1 MTEANITEA
10 KKVDS
15 VSAAL
20 LGVEHPHSLA
30 HLRTLQQ
37 LPEVE
42 RIYLWDESEAA
53 LARVSKE
60 LPDKV
65 VGTFTNLDEVLAQ
78 PDLFFVIAAL
88 RNEIGKD
95 IFIRCLDAGKH
106 VMAEKPVGRNAA
118 ETLDVIE
125 AARRNGRNLGVC
137 YQNRSNAVIQ
147 EAKRIVESGALGPL
161 MTVEMRMIT
170 TAVRFRNPAHWLFS
184 KEKAG
189 GGMLSWLGCHYID
202 LLRYMTGD
210 EIVSVQ
216 AEVATRSGENIDV
229 EDVAVL
235 SLRLK
240 SGAIASIHVG
250 YMLALSGSGYHNPS
264 GYDTYIGINGQLG
277 RVHWNAP
284 GGPSEYKAE
293 SAHPDWA
300 GAPQWSG
307 QYVAGAS
314 PAYGGKAGEEFMRRF
329 IQSAQEG
336 RPGWTTGEDA
346 LIVARV
352 IDAAY
357 ESSATGKRVAIEQL
371 AIA

>member
-1 MTEANITEA
+1 MSDIQKINP
-10 KKVDS
+10 

-42 RIYLWDESEAA
+42 RIYLWDSSEEA
-53 LARVSKE
+53 LARVRKE

-65 VGTFTNLDEVLAQ
+65 VGTYTNLGELLAQ
-78 PDLFFVIAAL
+78 PDLYFVIAAL
-88 RNEIGKD
+88 RNDLGKD

-106 VMAEKPVGRNAA
+106 VMAEKPIGRNAA
-118 ETLDVIE
+118 ETSEVI
-125 AARRNGRNLGVC
+125 AAAKRAGRQLGVC
-137 YQNRSNAVIQ
+137 YQNRANAVIQ
-147 EAKRIVESGALGPL
+147 EARRIVAAGALGPL

-170 TAVRFRNPAHWLFS
+170 TAVRFRKPEHWLFD

-202 LLRYMTGD
+202 LMRYITQD

-216 AEVATRSGENIDV
+216 AEVATRSGEKIDV

-240 SGAIASIHVG
+240 SGAVASLHVG
-250 YMLALSGSGYHNPS
+250 YILALSGGGYHNS
-264 GYDTYIGINGQLG
+264 AGYDTYIGINGRLG
-277 RVHWNAP
+277 RIHWSSP
-284 GGPSEYKAE
+284 GAPSELKAE

-300 GAPQWSG
+300 GAPQWAS
-307 QYVAGAS
+307 QYVAGTS
-314 PAYGGKAGEEFMRRF
+314 PAYGGKSGEDFIRRF
-329 IQSAQEG
+329 IASAQQG
-336 RPGWTTGEDA
+336 TTPWTTGEDA
-346 LIVARV
+346 LIVARIV
-352 IDAAY
+352 DAAY
-357 ESSATGKRVAIEQL
+357 ESSRTGKRVEIEQL
-371 AIA
+371 VTA